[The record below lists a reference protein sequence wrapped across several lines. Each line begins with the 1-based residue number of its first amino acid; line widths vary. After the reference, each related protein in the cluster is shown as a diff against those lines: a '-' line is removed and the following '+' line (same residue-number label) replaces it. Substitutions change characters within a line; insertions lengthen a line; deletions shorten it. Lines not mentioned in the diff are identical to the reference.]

1 MEEKV
6 IQIASDVFNCQI
18 ENDSKIGNPEEWDSL
33 GQLNLFMAIESEL
46 GIKCSADEIIENNS
60 ISSIVKLL
68 ESKK

>member
-18 ENDSKIGNPEEWDSL
+18 KSDSKIGNPEEWDSL